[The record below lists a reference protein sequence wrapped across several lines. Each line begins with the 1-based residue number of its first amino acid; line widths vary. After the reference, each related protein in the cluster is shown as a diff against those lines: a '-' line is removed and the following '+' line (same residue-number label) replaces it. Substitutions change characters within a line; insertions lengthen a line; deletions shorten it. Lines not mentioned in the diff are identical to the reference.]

1 MTSTTEMLKRY
12 QILPSN
18 SLGKF
23 EGGDHLGAKLYISL
37 SLLSAVEDTLKRLRA
52 GT

>member
-1 MTSTTEMLKRY
+1 MTSSTEMLKRY

-23 EGGDHLGAKLYISL
+23 EGGYHLGAKLYISL
-37 SLLSAVEDTLKRLRA
+37 SVLGALENTLKRLRA